1 MVAPSVGPEPL
12 TLEELQAICPS
23 LPTSTVEEYFPHL
36 LTAIKEWDIADPD
49 RLAAFLGQ
57 LCHESGELRWW
68 VEKASGKA
76 YEGRQDLGNTEP
88 GDGPRYK
95 GRGPI
100 QLTGRSNYRAA
111 GRALGVDLEGQP
123 ELAATPEVG
132 FRVAGWYWA
141 TRGLNALADAGD
153 YRAITIRINGG
164 LNGYADRVRHW
175 HRCRSV
181 LGLHLPTT

>member
-1 MVAPSVGPEPL
+1 MIKIGPEPC
-12 TLEELQAICPS
+12 TLEEFRACFPG
-23 LPTSTVEEYFPHL
+23 LPEDKAEAYFPL
-36 LTAIKEWDIADPD
+36 FLAACKEFEITTPE
-49 RLAAFLGQ
+49 RLAAFMGQ
-57 LCHESGELRWW
+57 LCHESNQLRSW
-68 VEKASGKA
+68 VELASGKA

-100 QLTGRSNYRAA
+100 QLTGRANYRAA

-123 ELAATPEVG
+123 ELAATPDVG

-153 YRAITIRINGG
+153 YRAITLKINGG

-181 LGLHLPTT
+181 LGLDIPTT